1 MIKPARVLF
10 LESVK
15 PYVMNEEIKGE
26 IKVKVTNLFKQFMAK
41 QIDEKE
47 LVMELHTL
55 TFLYKK
61 GDKSVWFK
69 WHDGHPAAIT
79 IGDIKRDLTGAYLRN
94 KIYMCE
100 CMEATVNDNSLVVN
114 FS

>member
-15 PYVMNEEIKGE
+15 PYVMNEEIKSE
-26 IKVKVTNLFKQFMAK
+26 IKVKVTNLFKRFMAK
-41 QIDEKE
+41 ELDEKE

-55 TFLYKK
+55 NFLYKK
-61 GDKSVWFK
+61 GDKNIWFK

-79 IGDIKRDLTGAYLRN
+79 IGDINAGINNPKMQWRGIMY
-94 KIYMCE
+94 E
-100 CMEATVNDNSLVVN
+100 CIEATINDNSLVVN